1 MDIDPK
7 CDDLKNSRRFMQHAA
22 FLISMIDKTVN
33 MLGVDNAELTE
44 TLTGLGK
51 MHVTYGV
58 QASYFPMMTESIV
71 FMLKNQLG
79 NEFQHSDNS
88 AWRHVLGKADDDLT
102 VLLTDLG
109 VKHIRYGV
117 KTDYFVHMKRAII
130 AMLQE
135 KLGMKLTE
143 DDVTAW
149 DEVLSA
155 LISDMTKAQREQQMI
170 EAQKAYKK

>member
-1 MDIDPK
+1 LFPFLRDSLFRTLPQAKVLFGFPLDM
-7 CDDLKNSRRFMQHAA
+7 NVEATSGSRRFLTHAA
-22 FLISMIDKTVN
+22 FLIEMIEKALN
-33 MLGVDNAELTE
+33 M
-44 TLTGLGK
+44 
-51 MHVTYGV
+51 
-58 QASYFPMMTESIV
+58 
-71 FMLKNQLG
+71 
-79 NEFQHSDNS
+79 
-88 AWRHVLGKADDDLT
+88 LGKADDDLT